1 VSHNPKNEKRAFI
14 YLLLLLFVALLFLF
28 KPFLMPIILATV
40 LAVLFYPLYSTLL
53 KVTRN
58 RPYIASFLSTFSMTA
73 FLFVPATLMASLV
86 THQLIGMVSSINN
99 FIEQDALNKQVDQW
113 SGYFQNLLGQ
123 VEQTFQIQVNLR
135 GMATNAVK
143 NLAVYVYQYSP
154 SVVTQTFSFFLQAFI
169 MLVVVFFLF
178 VEGKKL
184 YREFILISPLKDE
197 HENEL
202 AAEMKGMI
210 YAVVYGSFFTAL
222 VQCFLATLAFYFLG
236 VPGFL
241 VWGALTFLLA
251 FVPIVGAAGVWIP
264 ATLILF
270 ISGHTTQAII
280 LALYGTL
287 IISGIDN
294 VLKPLL
300 IRGRS
305 NLHPVIL
312 FLAIMGGLQWVGP
325 LGILLGPVLVAVFL
339 AALKIYKK
347 DYRYPFTQSLSEPL
361 EVIEGPNP

>member
-1 VSHNPKNEKRAFI
+1 MSHNPKNEKRAFI
-14 YLLLLLFVALLFLF
+14 YLLLLLFIALLFLF

-40 LAVLFYPLYSTLL
+40 LAVLFYPLYSAML
-53 KVTRN
+53 KITRN
-58 RPYIASFLSTFSMTA
+58 KPYLASFLSTFCMIA

-86 THQLIGMVSSINN
+86 THQLIGMVGSITN
-99 FIEQDALNKQVDQW
+99 FIEKEELLKQVDQW
-113 SGYFQNLLGQ
+113 NVHFQNLLLQ
-123 VEQTFQIQVNLR
+123 IEQTFQIRVNLR

-143 NLAVYVYQYSP
+143 NLAYYVYQYSP
-154 SVVTQTFSFFLQAFI
+154 SVVTQTFSFFLQSFI
-169 MLVVVFFLF
+169 MLVLVFFLF

-210 YAVVYGSFFTAL
+210 YGVVYGSFVTAL
-222 VQCFLATLAFYFLG
+222 VQGCLATIAFYFLNI
-236 VPGFL
+236 PGFL

-251 FVPIVGAAGVWIP
+251 FVPFVGAAGVWIP
-264 ATLILF
+264 ATLIFFLT
-270 ISGHTTQAII
+270 GNTQSAII
-280 LALYGTL
+280 LAIYGTL
-287 IISGIDN
+287 LISGVDN
-294 VLKPLL
+294 ILKPIL

-305 NLHPVIL
+305 SLHPVIL
-312 FLAIMGGLQWVGP
+312 FLAILGGLKWVGP

-347 DYRYPFTQSLSEPL
+347 DYRYPFTRSLAEPL
-361 EVIEGPNP
+361 ENLEEH

>member
-1 VSHNPKNEKRAFI
+1 VSQNYKTERRTFI
-14 YLLLLLFVALLFLF
+14 YFLFLLSLALLFLF
-28 KPFLMPIILATV
+28 KPFLMPIILAIV
-40 LAVLFYPLYSTLL
+40 LVVLFYPLYAALL
-53 KVTRN
+53 KLTRGH
-58 RPYIASFLSTFSMTA
+58 PYLASFLTTFSMTA

-86 THQLIGMVSSINN
+86 THQLVGMVGSITN
-99 FIEQDALNKQVDQW
+99 FIEQDAWTQQIDQW
-113 SGYFQNLLGQ
+113 NVHFQTLLTQ
-123 VEQTFQIQVNLR
+123 LEQTFQIQINLR

-143 NLAVYVYQYSP
+143 GLAVYVYQYSP
-154 SVVTQTFSFFLQAFI
+154 SVVTQTFSFFLQAFV

-184 YREFILISPLKDE
+184 YREFILISPLRDE

-264 ATLILF
+264 ATIILF
-270 ISGHTTQAII
+270 LSGNTTQGII
-280 LALYGTL
+280 LAIYGTL

-325 LGILLGPVLVAVFL
+325 LGILLGPVVVAVFL

-347 DYRYPFTQSLSEPL
+347 DYRYPFTA
-361 EVIEGPNP
+361 EVIE